1 MLSLDDWFLM
11 GIVTVTFALLVLVF
25 IRGGTRE

>member
-1 MLSLDDWFLM
+1 MLLPSDWLLM

-25 IRGGTRE
+25 IRGGTRG